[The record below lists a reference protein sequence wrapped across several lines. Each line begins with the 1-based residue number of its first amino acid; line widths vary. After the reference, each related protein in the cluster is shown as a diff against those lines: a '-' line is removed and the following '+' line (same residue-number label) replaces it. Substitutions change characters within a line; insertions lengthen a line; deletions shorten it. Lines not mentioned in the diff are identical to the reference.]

1 MNVQF
6 SWKSGPILGKAS
18 ESSTLSPLDPYKELR
33 EINFIHLTLQLEG
46 KKNIIFYQRWKIVF
60 MTGFLLLWLPGYQ
73 TSNGHSKYS
82 TFTERVGR
90 ADSDCLFTGGK
101 SQWYWDCCDQQLQL
115 HQHRDMRRQTLVLL
129 FSLTSVLLQQ
139 KIREILNIILL
150 ILLITRKQ
158 LKIIQTGPLQFG
170 FIWTELYNSQLYD
183 RWELGT
189 FLFIIW
195 TITIII

>member
-1 MNVQF
+1 MCSF
-6 SWKSGPILGKAS
+6 SWKSGPIPGKAS
-18 ESSTLSPLDPYKELR
+18 ESSTLSPVDPYKELR

-139 KIREILNIILL
+139 KIREILKVLAW
-150 ILLITRKQ
+150 RKVD
-158 LKIIQTGPLQFG
+158 KGDFSFTTVYVWSMEAVVSFSFTTDVCG
-170 FIWTELYNSQLYD
+170 
-183 RWELGT
+183 
-189 FLFIIW
+189 
-195 TITIII
+195 